1 VRDVFVLEE
10 PPGENGCVTDHANSE
25 DDVPE
30 FSKEMAWKIYRKT
43 ILVGLTYLDSMGNV
57 IERRQMR
64 GEVIRVNPSEGI
76 VLRLDD
82 DTEYALP
89 PDFRPIRE
97 AKPGEYRLRST
108 GDVVLDPDYTATYT
122 IKRTLKQ

>member
-1 VRDVFVLEE
+1 
-10 PPGENGCVTDHANSE
+10 
-25 DDVPE
+25 
-30 FSKEMAWKIYRKT
+30 MAWNIYGKT

-64 GEVIRVNPSEGI
+64 GEVIRVNPKEGV

-82 DTEYALP
+82 GAEYALP

-108 GDVVLDPDYTATYT
+108 GEVVLDPDYVATYT
-122 IKRTLKQ
+122 VTRTFKQ